1 MRESCLAEGA
11 AAHAPASGAAG
22 KRKLHGARGL
32 AFETSA
38 EAEFGGGKAEQA
50 LGGAGE
56 EAFAGAI
63 DEAQLVFVVEGENGD
78 VDFFHNGAEEPG
90 GFQRAEALL
99 AQ

>member
-1 MRESCLAEGA
+1 MRESSLAEGA

-32 AFETSA
+32 AFEAGA
-38 EAEFGGGKAEQA
+38 EAEFAGGEAEQA

-56 EAFAGAI
+56 QAFAGAI
-63 DEAQLVFVVEGENGD
+63 DEAQFVFVVEGKNGD
-78 VDFFHNGAEEPG
+78 VDFFHDRAEQPG

-99 AQ
+99 A